1 MGRRLPM
8 TYRLRGSCHPG
19 TRRTSLAT
27 SPSEDPRLMQFCPNR
42 ACMTIIEQANTYV
55 HRKLVGRLASD
66 YGPLFGSVDYLA
78 IRERLID
85 ALAAGDLD
93 ATKAV
98 SRGWCRRGVRWTP
111 GPEEV
116 R

>member
-1 MGRRLPM
+1 
-8 TYRLRGSCHPG
+8 
-19 TRRTSLAT
+19 
-27 SPSEDPRLMQFCPNR
+27 MQLCPNR

-55 HRKLVGRLASD
+55 HQKLVGRLASD

-85 ALAAGDLD
+85 ALAAGDLN
-93 ATKAV
+93 ATKALC
-98 SRGWCRRGVRWTP
+98 RAWCKLVVTWTP
-111 GPEEV
+111 APEEV